1 MRPVGFGPEGCEF
14 IAPVSLALVVRR
26 LDEDA
31 LSTGDIVHRRHEQ
44 QSQIVS
50 RLEVR
55 ARGPFPC
62 VRHGAA
68 AFKLGTAFL
77 VHQPGSIV
85 GEVGHGISRRPK
97 PLRFKEC
104 RPSRAEPPHHVVDAG
119 AGRDQFRLRRAFQ
132 VRTTKPEAALEA
144 AILIQDDTRRHQGR
158 PRQVVGQSVRLLAI
172 FSKVQHFR

>member
-1 MRPVGFGPEGCEF
+1 MLRQRRCCVAQHRVESAAQRGIGQNAVQVHRCLGRLDDVPLGGNGAMEISQRLRIVQRRDFGQYLAQQIVRPVGFGPEGCQF
-14 IAPVSLALVVRR
+14 IAPVSLALVVRS

-31 LSTGDIVHRRHEQ
+31 LGTGDIVHRRHEQ

-50 RLEVR
+50 RLEMR

-68 AFKLGTAFL
+68 AFKLGTTFL

-85 GEVGHGISRRPK
+85 REVRHGISRRPK

-104 RPSRAEPPHHVVDAG
+104 RPS
-119 AGRDQFRLRRAFQ
+119 
-132 VRTTKPEAALEA
+132 
-144 AILIQDDTRRHQGR
+144 
-158 PRQVVGQSVRLLAI
+158 
-172 FSKVQHFR
+172 